1 MAKFFK
7 KRSSFR
13 VPAGFL
19 GGLIFIILASPTPA
33 SIITGSVIMIFG
45 EAVRLISAGT
55 LVKAKELTVC
65 GIYACVRNP
74 LYLGSFL
81 LGTGASVI
89 SRSIIFSI
97 LFFGGFAAIY
107 IPVIRREERFLEE
120 TYGEDYKNYCLKV
133 RRLIPGTPENAHLF
147 DPFSMKQ
154 VFKNHEHHAVI
165 GMLAVIIISLVK
177 MMLKK

>member
-1 MAKFFK
+1 
-7 KRSSFR
+7 
-13 VPAGFL
+13 
-19 GGLIFIILASPTPA
+19 
-33 SIITGSVIMIFG
+33 MIFG
-45 EAVRLISAGT
+45 ETVRLISAGT

-107 IPVIRREERFLEE
+107 IPVIRKEERFLEE
-120 TYGEDYKNYCLKV
+120 TYGDAYRNYCLKV
-133 RRLIPGTPENAHLF
+133 RRLIPGIPENAHLF
-147 DPFSMKQ
+147 DTFTMKQ
-154 VFKNHEHHAVI
+154 LIKNHEHQAVI
-165 GMLAVIIISLVK
+165 GTLAVVIVSWVK
-177 MMLKK
+177 MMLGK